1 MAEPNEA
8 LPSPL
13 TDAHGRTVRY
23 LRISVTDR
31 CNLCCRYCRDDS
43 VPFIPHENILRFEE
57 IERIIE
63 AAIELGVHKLR
74 FTGGEPFAT

>member
-1 MAEPNEA
+1 MPETEDSPA
-8 LPSPL
+8 LL

-43 VPFIPHENILRFEE
+43 VPFIPHEKSFREVNS
-57 IERIIE
+57 E
-63 AAIELGVHKLR
+63 AADAER
-74 FTGGEPFAT
+74 P